1 MHPNKQ
7 VTIPS
12 PRIMPSCYVHIWI
25 YIIGMWYFMD
35 EATFLSQFQFGLHN
49 DMKDL
54 LLTMLD
60 PTTLNQVIAQV
71 IWCNNYFFECCII

>member
-1 MHPNKQ
+1 MCAYEFRQLTCDISWDKA
-7 VTIPS
+7 V
-12 PRIMPSCYVHIWI
+12 
-25 YIIGMWYFMD
+25 FM
-35 EATFLSQFQFGLHN
+35 SQFSFRLCG

-71 IWCNNYFFECCII
+71 VRFDNRLFECQQNKCWEP

>member
-1 MHPNKQ
+1 
-7 VTIPS
+7 
-12 PRIMPSCYVHIWI
+12 
-25 YIIGMWYFMD
+25 MD

-71 IWCNNYFFECCII
+71 I